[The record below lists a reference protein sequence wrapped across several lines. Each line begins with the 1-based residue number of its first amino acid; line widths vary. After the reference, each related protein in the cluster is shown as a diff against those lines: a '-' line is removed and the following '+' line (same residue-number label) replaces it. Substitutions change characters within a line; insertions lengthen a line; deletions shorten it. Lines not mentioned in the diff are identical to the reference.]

1 MKTDPEID
9 IQKLWREQP
18 QKEEVM
24 ALHEI
29 RARAQQFESKVRRW
43 NIVAGAL
50 FLILFAKNGWEIWAQ
65 DDTLERIGDLLMMA
79 ALAYVAYRYREYGRV
94 PSMPASL
101 GSSSC
106 VDFYRKQLIRQ
117 REMSSGSWRF
127 LLPFAP
133 ALVLI
138 IVGRFSQG
146 RSTTQVVAMTILAV
160 VLFVGCAWVNARGIR
175 KLQKEI
181 DALEGL

>member
-1 MKTDPEID
+1 MKIDPEID

-29 RARAQQFESKVRRW
+29 RLRAQRFESKVHRW
-43 NIVAGAL
+43 NLAAGVL
-50 FLILFAKNGWEIWAQ
+50 FLILFAKNGWEMWAQ
-65 DDTLERIGDLLMMA
+65 DDTLERIGDLLILA
-79 ALAYVAYRYREYGRV
+79 ALAYVAYRYRHYGRV

-106 VDFYRKQLIRQ
+106 VDFYRTQLVRQ

-133 ALVLI
+133 GLVLI
-138 IVGRFSQG
+138 IAGRFLES
-146 RSTTQVVAMTILAV
+146 RSATQVVALSVLAV
-160 VLFVGCAWVNARGIR
+160 LLFVGCAWTNARGVR

-181 DALEGL
+181 DTLEGL